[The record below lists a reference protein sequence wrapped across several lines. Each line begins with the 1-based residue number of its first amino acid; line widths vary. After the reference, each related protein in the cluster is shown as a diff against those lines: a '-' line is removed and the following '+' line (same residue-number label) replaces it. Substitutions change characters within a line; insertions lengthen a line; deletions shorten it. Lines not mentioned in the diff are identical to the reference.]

1 MEIVTNTPE
10 KLALRMPANET
21 LANAI
26 RRSITEIPI
35 LGIDEVEIY
44 KNDSAL
50 YDEMLAH
57 RIGLVPLKNEGSI
70 NEKTEVEL
78 KLSKTGPCTVF
89 ASDLKGGATP
99 VYPQTPLVLLE
110 KDQEL
115 EFVGT
120 ARVGRG
126 SVHEKYTP
134 GLCFYRHLTLVNSKN
149 ARVQTLVESSRGVI
163 KPEKT
168 KDGWLCDINE
178 SVADE
183 IVKADPDALHDADEI
198 ILLVESFGQMTAKDI
213 LLKAIRA
220 LGENV
225 EAFEKSLS

>member
-10 KLALRMPANET
+10 KIAVRMPANET
-21 LANAI
+21 LANAV

-35 LGIDEVEIY
+35 LGIDEVEMH

-70 NEKTEVEL
+70 NDKTEVEL

-89 ASDLKGGATP
+89 AGDIKGSVSP

-115 EFVGT
+115 EFVAT

-126 SVHEKYTP
+126 IVHEKYTP
-134 GLCFYRHLTLVNSKN
+134 GLCFYRHLTVVNSKN
-149 ARVQTLVESSRGVI
+149 ARVQTLVETSRGVI
-163 KPEKT
+163 KPEKV
-168 KDGWLCDINE
+168 KEGWLCDINE

-183 IVKADPDALHDADEI
+183 ITKVDPEALHDADEI

>member
-10 KLALRMPANET
+10 KIAIRMSANET

-35 LGIDEVEIY
+35 LGIDEVEMH

-57 RIGLVPLKNEGSI
+57 RIGLVPIKNEGSI
-70 NEKTEVEL
+70 NDKMEVEL

-89 ASDLKGGATP
+89 AGDIKGGVAP

-115 EFVGT
+115 EFVAT
-120 ARVGRG
+120 ARVGKG
-126 SVHEKYTP
+126 IAHEKYTP
-134 GLCFYRHLTLVNSKN
+134 GLCFYRHLTIVNSKN
-149 ARVQTLVESSRGVI
+149 ARVQTLVETSRGVI
-163 KPEKT
+163 KPEKV
-168 KDGWLCDINE
+168 KEGWLCDINE

-183 IVKADPDALHDADEI
+183 ITKVDPESLHDADEI
-198 ILLVESFGQMTAKDI
+198 ILLVESFGQMTAKEI

-225 EAFEKSLS
+225 EAFEKSFS